1 MKSVFVTVGIPGS
14 GKSTF
19 VKERLAANPKAVRMN
34 NDDLCTMLFGQP
46 FVAHTDSTSKLL
58 SAMRKS
64 QLRVLLQS
72 DGVEEVYIDNTNLH
86 SNIMSAYKKIA
97 IQYGASFHIL
107 DQFLNVDV
115 DECIRRDAL
124 RDNPVGEDVI
134 RKMARQADKIKR
146 KQKDFFPYDMVPYDN
161 PTHGVQ
167 RCIIVDLDGTLAIHN
182 GRGPYELHR
191 VSEDIPNYSIVE
203 VIDMCLRDDIDVIFL
218 SGRDDSCYDDTRA
231 WIIKACGIDDFEPEL
246 HMRKTEDQR
255 MDFIVK
261 YEIFNKI
268 INGRKVLAWYDDRDQ
283 VVFMVRNC
291 LRLPCFQVNY
301 GDF

>member
-1 MKSVFVTVGIPGS
+1 VKSVFVTVGIPGS

-19 VKERLAANPKAVRMN
+19 VKERLAKNPKAVRMN

-72 DGVEEVYIDNTNLH
+72 DGVEEIYIDNTNLH
-86 SNIMSAYKKIA
+86 GNIMSVYKKVA

-115 DECIRRDAL
+115 EECIRRDAL
-124 RDNPVGEDVI
+124 RDNPVGEEVI
-134 RKMARQADKIKR
+134 RNMARHAAKIKR
-146 KQKDFFPYDMVPYDN
+146 REKDFYPYDMVPYDN
-161 PTHGVQ
+161 PVDGYP
-167 RCIIVDLDGTLAIHN
+167 CIIVDLDGTFAVHN
-182 GRGPYELHR
+182 GRSPYDLSR
-191 VSEDIPNYSIVE
+191 VHEDSVNMSVLS
-203 VIDMCLRDDIDVIFL
+203 VISAMLNEGVDVIFL
-218 SGRDDSCYDDTRA
+218 SGRDDSCYDATMR
-231 WIIKACGIDDFEPEL
+231 WIMDAMGGDYQPEL
-246 HMRKTEDQR
+246 HMRKTEDNR

-261 YEIFNKI
+261 YEIFNRI
-268 INGRKVLAWYDDRDQ
+268 INGRKVLFVLDDRDQ
-283 VVFMVRNC
+283 VVHMWRHV
-291 LRLPCFQVNY
+291 LKIPVWQVNE